1 MPCFADLE
9 SWPRRAA
16 DLPATPLLHSV
27 LLGNPGTF
35 EVVEAI
41 NTHMRNADGSLNQ
54 VDTGLAVQ
62 QWQALKDAYEGIGV
76 RTAELAA
83 EEGLQDMCF
92 TANPTMT
99 LPQPDGSKQVWLAR
113 MAHPSRKAESDRH
126 RAFFEQAGYPIQ
138 EMPAE
143 VERFEGCGDAVL
155 HPGRFLIHG
164 GVGPRTDSRA
174 WSVLAEAYPQL
185 DILTYELV
193 DERFYH
199 LDTAL
204 APLNQNYALYV
215 PEAFTDAGRELLC
228 AAFPNALALPVEEAL
243 LFAANAHCP
252 DGKHVLIEE
261 ECRVTCALLQEHGF
275 KPIPIPTSEFR
286 KSGGSVFCLKQSF

>member
-1 MPCFADLE
+1 MPCFADLK

-16 DLPATPLLHSV
+16 DLSPTPLLHAV
-27 LLGNPGTF
+27 LLGNPGSF
-35 EVVEAI
+35 EVVEVI
-41 NTHMRNADGSLNQ
+41 NTHMRSADGGLNQ
-54 VDTGLAVQ
+54 VDTALAMK
-62 QWQALKDAYEGIGV
+62 QWQQLKQAYESIGV
-76 RTAELAA
+76 RTAELPAQQ
-83 EEGLQDMCF
+83 GLQDMCF

-99 LPQPDGSKQVWLAR
+99 LPLPDGSKEVWLAR
-113 MAHPSRKAESDRH
+113 MAHPSRKPESALH
-126 RAFFEQAGYPIQ
+126 RVFFEHAGMPIR
-138 EMPAE
+138 EMPSE

-164 GVGPRTDSRA
+164 GVGPRTDTRA
-174 WSVLAEAYPQL
+174 WTALANAYPHL

-228 AAFPNALALPVEEAL
+228 AAFPNALALPLEESL
-243 LFAANAHCP
+243 LFACNAHCP

-261 ECRVTCALLQEHGF
+261 QCKITCALLQEHGF
-275 KPIPIPTSEFR
+275 TPVTVPTSEFR

>member
-1 MPCFADLE
+1 MPCFTQLE

-16 DLPATPLLHSV
+16 DLPQTPLLNSV

-35 EVVEAI
+35 EVVEVI
-41 NTHMRNADGSLNQ
+41 NAHMRSADGGLNQ
-54 VDTGLAVQ
+54 VDTELAMA
-62 QWQALKDAYEGIGV
+62 QWQQLKAAYDKIGV
-76 RTAELAA
+76 KTAELPAQ
-83 EEGLQDMCF
+83 EGMQDMCF

-99 LPQPDGSKQVWLAR
+99 LPLPDGSKTVWLAR
-113 MAHPSRKAESDRH
+113 MAHPSRRAESSLH
-126 RAFFEQAGYPIQ
+126 RVFFEQAGMAIR

-143 VERFEGCGDAVL
+143 VDRFEGCGDAVL

-164 GVGPRTDSRA
+164 GVGPRTDTRA
-174 WSVLAEAYPQL
+174 WQALADAYPQL

-215 PEAFTDAGRELLC
+215 PEAFTDQGRELLR
-228 AAFPNALALPVEEAL
+228 AAFPNTLALPLEEAL
-243 LFAANAHCP
+243 LFAGNAHCP

-261 ECRVTCALLQEHGF
+261 RCKITCALLQEHGF
-275 KPIPIPTSEFR
+275 QPVPIPTSEFR